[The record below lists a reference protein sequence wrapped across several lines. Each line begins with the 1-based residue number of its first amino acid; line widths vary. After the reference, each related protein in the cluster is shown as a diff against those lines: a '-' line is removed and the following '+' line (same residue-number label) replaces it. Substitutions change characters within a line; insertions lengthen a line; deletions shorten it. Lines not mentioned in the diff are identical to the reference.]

1 MFKVNDYVVYGSTGV
16 CKIVDI
22 RKDKDINGNEIDYYI
37 LQPVYSNNMTIKT
50 PVNNDK
56 VLMREIITKEDVSSL
71 ISTMPE
77 KETVWINDYRQRNEV
92 YKTALKTGKC
102 EELIKIIKTL
112 YQEKKQK
119 SALGKKLMKSDEDI
133 FKAAE
138 KQLNEE
144 FATVL
149 NISPDEVLPYI
160 LEHIS

>member
-16 CKIVDI
+16 CEIVDI

-37 LQPVYSNNMTIKT
+37 LQPVYGNNMTIKT

-71 ISTMPE
+71 ISAMPE
-77 KETVWINDYRQRNEV
+77 KETVWINDYRQRNET
-92 YKTALKTGKC
+92 YKTALKTGQC

>member
-1 MFKVNDYVVYGSTGV
+1 
-16 CKIVDI
+16 
-22 RKDKDINGNEIDYYI
+22 
-37 LQPVYSNNMTIKT
+37 
-50 PVNNDK
+50 
-56 VLMREIITKEDVSSL
+56 MREIITKEDVSSL
-71 ISTMPE
+71 ISAMPE
-77 KETVWINDYRQRNEV
+77 KETVWINDYRQRNEA
-92 YKTALKTGKC
+92 YKTALKTGQC

-112 YQEKKQK
+112 YQEKKLK